1 MMEKEEEVRWNRGRR
16 RSEREGGMGEEE
28 EKKDLGRWN
37 GGEGGRGKV
46 E

>member
-1 MMEKEEEVRWNRGRR
+1 MIKKEEEVRWNRGRR
-16 RSEREGGMGEEE
+16 RSEREGGMGEE
-28 EKKDLGRWN
+28 KKDLVRWN